1 MLMVE
6 PVFNTLRTKEQLGY
20 KASNMMR
27 YNVGV
32 LGFSVTVNTEVDKFR
47 YVLVSTFCFLVAAS
61 ITVVDS

>member
-1 MLMVE
+1 MEE

-20 KASNMMR
+20 KAFNMMR
-27 YNVGV
+27 YNFGV